1 MLLTNSYLQGLT
13 DAMPSI
19 EDFREFMA
27 PALRGE
33 GGRVVNLHLDSGEP
47 GALPSTETGWLS
59 LVLVLA
65 ACFGLEKVISP
76 VLDEWI
82 DAIPDCKLKYAVE
95 TGVGLVC
102 FQPVFKAG
110 ELIRP
115 RLRLDGCVPV
125 LPTRE
130 VHRVDPGSAAGIF
143 RQD

>member
-59 LVLVLA
+59 LVLHLA
-65 ACFGLEKVISP
+65 GVPLARVVAPEPGRQWDWMALTERAVAECAPAVGADGL
-76 VLDEWI
+76 D
-82 DAIPDCKLKYAVE
+82 AVE
-95 TGVGLVC
+95 SLATSH
-102 FQPVFKAG
+102 PS
-110 ELIRP
+110 
-115 RLRLDGCVPV
+115 
-125 LPTRE
+125 
-130 VHRVDPGSAAGIF
+130 DPDVRMPA
-143 RQD
+143 